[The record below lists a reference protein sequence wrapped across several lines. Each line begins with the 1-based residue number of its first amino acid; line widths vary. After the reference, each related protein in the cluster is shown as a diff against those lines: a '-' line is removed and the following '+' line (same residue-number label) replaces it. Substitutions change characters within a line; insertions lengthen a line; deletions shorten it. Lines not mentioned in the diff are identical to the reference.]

1 MTTKNY
7 GNILMVDGAKPG
19 STGLLVG
26 SLPGIQKL
34 VKKVVEDAQSEE

>member
-7 GNILMVDGAKPG
+7 GSILMVDGAMPG
-19 STGLLVG
+19 STGLLFG

-34 VKKVVEDAQSEE
+34 VKKVVDDAQFEE